1 MFEISDLKRRD
12 SLRLRSVRS
21 STRDGRSGRVPLI
34 FSYICRLGLFLG
46 VQNFEFHYFF
56 IYFFFQKT
64 EYFGG
69 YENFVDIFG
78 GYEDFVD
85 IFGGSSQN

>member
-12 SLRLRSVRS
+12 SLPLRSVRS
-21 STRDGRSGRVPLI
+21 STGDGGSGRVPLI
-34 FSYICRLGLFLG
+34 FSYICRLGLFSG
-46 VQNFEFHYFF
+46 VQNFEFHYFLF
-56 IYFFFQKT
+56 CFFQKT
-64 EYFGG
+64 EY
-69 YENFVDIFG
+69 FG